1 MYDKTYTAFLE
12 SSFLIVF
19 IVTLRLRLHCLPPV
33 LKQILR
39 LGIIEILVAAWLFVP
54 WYQAYSVTCTISSTV
69 LRSMEYFDK
78 SNRDVKTHGQSE
90 ALLVSSLHLIP
101 IYSVFESETHWQRW
115 KRRNP
120 SYSSLFPVLF
130 YSLFLCL
137 NRHLTHNLDQTFKVC
152 DMSCVSHVS
161 ASIAFLAGVKQEAE
175 YKYEYGPFAGMFP
188 SLHTSVDSFL
198 HGVNGDAVIRWEDMH
213 SKLAS
218 CRRGGAPRRVCQ
230 P

>member
-1 MYDKTYTAFLE
+1 MLWLVQFL
-12 SSFLIVF
+12 VQPY
-19 IVTLRLRLHCLPPV
+19 VTWNISINLTERCEN
-33 LKQILR
+33 IW
-39 LGIIEILVAAWLFVP
+39 LVWGTP
-54 WYQAYSVTCTISSTV
+54 C
-69 LRSMEYFDK
+69 
-78 SNRDVKTHGQSE
+78 
-90 ALLVSSLHLIP
+90 LVSSSLL
-101 IYSVFESETHWQRW
+101 FESDILWQQR

-130 YSLFLCL
+130 YYLFLCL

-152 DMSCVSHVS
+152 AMSCVSHVF

-175 YKYEYGPFAGMFP
+175 YKYEYGPFAGMLP

-198 HGVNGDAVIRWEDMH
+198 HGVNGDAVIRWENMH